1 MMSPY
6 ELILKKKLNKNHTSK
21 EIQYIV
27 NSYLNGKFTDYHMT
41 AWLMS
46 VYFNGMIYFLDEQ
59 GKTTV
64 IKAGRKF
71 EIIAENKIKER
82 K

>member
-1 MMSPY
+1 
-6 ELILKKKLNKNHTSK
+6 
-21 EIQYIV
+21 
-27 NSYLNGKFTDYHMT
+27 
-41 AWLMS
+41 
-46 VYFNGMIYFLDEQ
+46 MIYFLDEQ

-82 K
+82 TLASFGISEGAIYIRSEKSLFRIGE